1 MIRIAVIVTILTTLW
16 QVVVWITEVPAFIL
30 PAPYHVAVA
39 LVEHSELI
47 LFHASVTIV
56 EILLGLVIGCVL
68 GLLSALIIFQY
79 QTVRGWLLP
88 VLVVSQALPVFAIA
102 PLLILWLGYGMASK
116 VAMATLIIYFPITA
130 ALFDGLRSTE
140 RGWVDIA
147 TIMGASKRSIL
158 KVVRLPAA
166 LPSLAS
172 GLRIATVVAP
182 IGAVVGEWVGSSTG
196 LGYLMLHASA
206 RTEIDLMFAALV
218 TLAVFAVVLYFSV
231 DIAMQKIVF
240 WNPSNY

>member
-147 TIMGASKRSIL
+147 TIMGASKRSIF
-158 KVVRLPAA
+158 K
-166 LPSLAS
+166 
-172 GLRIATVVAP
+172 GC
-182 IGAVVGEWVGSSTG
+182 
-196 LGYLMLHASA
+196 ASA
-206 RTEIDLMFAALV
+206 GGIALAGIGIAYCYSSCSNRCSRWRVGGIKHRTWILDA
-218 TLAVFAVVLYFSV
+218 TC
-231 DIAMQKIVF
+231 
-240 WNPSNY
+240 